1 MECAIT
7 AGVMPDSF
15 VDLDS
20 PDRSSAQKGS
30 VQREFVGCMLMPH
43 FTPNKSVRFQGRMTR
58 VEHVV
63 IRDGSLMVKL
73 AGFAE
78 AIHGEHI
85 DVEPSKFVYRSQ
97 VGAT

>member
-1 MECAIT
+1 
-7 AGVMPDSF
+7 MPDSF

-20 PDRSSAQKGS
+20 PDRPPARKGAG
-30 VQREFVGCMLMPH
+30 QREFAGFMLMPH

-63 IRDGSLMVKL
+63 IREGALMVKL
-73 AGFAE
+73 VGFAE
-78 AIHGEHI
+78 AVLGEQI
-85 DVEPSKFVYRSQ
+85 DVEPSRFVYRSQ